1 MLILVEGK
9 QTEIPVSEMKDGDVA
24 VITHWTNSVVSKKD
38 HYVGTIVQR
47 FYNDLVRLGAP
58 GESCWT
64 GFFDNTTINSG
75 IYRVRLLTS
84 EDTITVANKEIK

>member
-9 QTEIPVSEMKDGDVA
+9 QTDITVSEMKDGDVA
-24 VITHWTNSVVSKKD
+24 VITHWTNSVVAKKD

-47 FYNDLVRLGAP
+47 FYNDLIHLGCP